1 MEYKLKTGT
10 TQGYRYFLSEKDEGV
25 PDNFIS
31 ITEIFSNP
39 KCALPGF
46 DAKQW
51 CIGEKRLQYMRK
63 SCFEKVRDR
72 LRVSKAERFDNYWN
86 GNLDAINQLGLN
98 EFAKF
103 SFFSDLA
110 AVMMAFEDRKETI
123 YMKGSKRKYVSF
135 GIRKDLYRKY
145 YDNMK
150 AYLQVGEE
158 PKQINLYEPKK
169 RRRNDFFCNTQQ
181 TTIVFD
187 GPDGG
192 KPHYVELN
200 KNEIFVAY
208 EKWCKV
214 NGKTKKQGL
223 YDAMLYMMEKYPS
236 QEAGTLQD
244 VKLYKRKN
252 YRLSNDIALEEVII
266 SSNDPSQII
275 KASFYIPCKVMDVVK
290 NIIKRY
296 NSDLD
301 NAGKKN
307 LTQGSFFLQAVMFYI
322 KHLPLKYTDPKL
334 YMEYSAAKE
343 AEEYN
348 NSV

>member
-1 MEYKLKTGT
+1 MAYKLKTGT

-31 ITEIFSNP
+31 ITEIFTNP

-46 DAKQW
+46 GAEQW
-51 CIGEKRLQYMRK
+51 CIGEKRLQSMRK
-63 SCFEKVRDR
+63 NCFEKVRDR
-72 LRVSKAERFDNYWN
+72 LRVSRAERFDNYWN

-145 YDNMK
+145 YNNMK
-150 AYLQVGEE
+150 AALLAGEE
-158 PKQINLYEPKK
+158 SKRINLYEPKK
-169 RRRNDFFCNTQQ
+169 RRKNDVFCNTQQ

-187 GPDGG
+187 GSDGG

-200 KNEIFVAY
+200 KNEIFLAY

-223 YDAMLYMMEKYPS
+223 YEAMLYMMEKYPS

-244 VKLYKRKN
+244 IKLYKRKGWTD
-252 YRLSNDIALEEVII
+252 NDIPLEEVII
-266 SSNDPSQII
+266 ASNDPNQIS
-275 KASFYIPCKVMDVVK
+275 KASFDIPCKVMDMAK

-296 NSDLD
+296 NADLD
-301 NAGKKN
+301 NAGKKT
-307 LTQGSFFLQAVMFYI
+307 LTQSSFFLQAVMFYI
-322 KHLPLKYTDPKL
+322 KHLPLKYTDPDLYKEYKL
-334 YMEYSAAKE
+334 AKE

-348 NSV
+348 NSL